1 MYIKWDIS
9 HSKDYIKLEN
19 KKNILH
25 LVIFCTH
32 FLIIDLNIM
41 CRVILCPEVRE
52 SCSLYIYIYIVC
64 VEFLKE
70 LSFVCSLNE

>member
-1 MYIKWDIS
+1 MIF
-9 HSKDYIKLEN
+9 
-19 KKNILH
+19 NIETYPDEWVCFRL
-25 LVIFCTH
+25 
-32 FLIIDLNIM
+32 IDLNIM
-41 CRVILCPEVRE
+41 CRVIVCPEVRE